1 MAHWEPRHD
10 PVLGWCLAQAVA
22 SKKLQMDVNLWPF
35 RFRALDLHFLGIPE
49 GVFSLGTWLR
59 LDSRCVCV
67 GGVRGRSGVLKSI
80 HFWKTTGNTVGVGEG
95 CKCFS
100 RNRVKLLRH
109 LPPLMLGSQT
119 SRKCGP

>member
-49 GVFSLGTWLR
+49 GVFSLG
-59 LDSRCVCV
+59 
-67 GGVRGRSGVLKSI
+67 KSI